1 MKNLSQ
7 KFLSAK
13 EQEDIRKAVRAAET
27 KTAGEI
33 VCMLVSASYH
43 YPMAAV
49 IGAATLALPT
59 AILLTELL
67 GGRLWLGTEN
77 MWLFMGI
84 FTLAFLL
91 FHAIIDRTAWLKRL
105 FISTRDIEE
114 EVREAAMVNFFRN
127 GLYKTRDATGVLI
140 FISIFEHKVWVLAD
154 HGINAI
160 VASDQW
166 ETVVRGITNGIRSKQ
181 AAPAICEAVAMV
193 GNLLADNFPIKPD
206 DTNELSSLI
215 IA

>member
-1 MKNLSQ
+1 VKNLSRN
-7 KFLSAK
+7 FLSQ
-13 EQEDIRKAVRAAET
+13 EQQEEIRKAVRAAET

-49 IGAATLALPT
+49 IGAATLALPA

-67 GGRLWLGTEN
+67 GGLLWLGTDN
-77 MWLFMGI
+77 MWLFMG
-84 FTLAFLL
+84 FFALL
-91 FHAIIDRTAWLKRL
+91 FLMFHVVIGRTAWLKRL
-105 FISTRDIEE
+105 FISRREIEE
-114 EVREAAMVNFFRN
+114 EVQEAAMVNFFRN

-154 HGINAI
+154 YGINAI
-160 VASDQW
+160 VAPDQW
-166 ETVVRGITNGIRSKQ
+166 ETIVSRITRGIGNKQ
-181 AAPAICEAVAMV
+181 AAPAICEAVAIV
-193 GNLLADNFPIKPD
+193 GNLLAEQFPIKPD

-215 IA
+215 IE

>member
-1 MKNLSQ
+1 VKNLSRN
-7 KFLSAK
+7 FLSQ
-13 EQEDIRKAVRAAET
+13 EQQEEIRKAVRAAET

-49 IGAATLALPT
+49 IGAATLALPA

-77 MWLFMGI
+77 MWLFMG
-84 FTLAFLL
+84 FFALL
-91 FHAIIDRTAWLKRL
+91 FLMFHVVIGRTAWLKRL
-105 FISTRDIEE
+105 FISRREIEE
-114 EVREAAMVNFFRN
+114 EVQEAAMVNFFRN

-154 HGINAI
+154 YGINAI
-160 VASDQW
+160 VAPDQW
-166 ETVVRGITNGIRSKQ
+166 ETIVSRITRGIGNKQ
-181 AAPAICEAVAMV
+181 AAPAICEAVAIV
-193 GNLLADNFPIKPD
+193 GNLLAEQFPIKPD

-215 IA
+215 IE

>member
-1 MKNLSQ
+1 VKNLSRN
-7 KFLSAK
+7 FLSQ
-13 EQEDIRKAVRAAET
+13 EQQEDIRKAVRAAET

-67 GGRLWLGTEN
+67 GGLLWLGTEN
-77 MWLFMGI
+77 MWLFMG
-84 FTLAFLL
+84 FFAVLFLM
-91 FHAIIDRTAWLKRL
+91 FHTVISRTAWLKRL
-105 FISTRDIEE
+105 FISRREIEE
-114 EVREAAMVNFFRN
+114 EVQEAAMVNFFRN

-160 VASDQW
+160 VAPDQW
-166 ETVVRGITNGIRSKQ
+166 ETVVSRITNGIRNKQ
-181 AAPAICEAVAMV
+181 AAPAICESVATV
-193 GNLLADNFPIKPD
+193 GNLLAEQFPIKPD

-215 IA
+215 IE

>member
-1 MKNLSQ
+1 MKNLSRN
-7 KFLSAK
+7 FLSQ
-13 EQEDIRKAVRAAET
+13 EQQEEIRKAVRAAET

-49 IGAATLALPT
+49 IGAATLALPA

-67 GGRLWLGTEN
+67 GGLLWLGTDN
-77 MWLFMGI
+77 MWLFMG
-84 FTLAFLL
+84 FFALL
-91 FHAIIDRTAWLKRL
+91 FLMFHVVIGRTAWLKRL
-105 FISTRDIEE
+105 FISRREIEE
-114 EVREAAMVNFFRN
+114 EVQEAAMVNFFRN

-154 HGINAI
+154 YGINAI
-160 VASDQW
+160 VAPDQW
-166 ETVVRGITNGIRSKQ
+166 KTIVSRITSGIANKQ
-181 AAPAICEAVAMV
+181 AAPAICEAVAIV
-193 GNLLADNFPIKPD
+193 GNLLAEQFPIKPD

-215 IA
+215 IE